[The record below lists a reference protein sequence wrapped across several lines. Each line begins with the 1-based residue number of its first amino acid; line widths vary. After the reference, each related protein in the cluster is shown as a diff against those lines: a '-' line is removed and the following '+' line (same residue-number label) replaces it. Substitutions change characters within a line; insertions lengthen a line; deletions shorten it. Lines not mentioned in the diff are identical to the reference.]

1 MIVLVLTLPSNNWY
15 VVTRGRQ
22 TRVFSTWEAC
32 HAQVNG
38 FKGACYKGYKSK
50 DEALVAFS
58 SNDSKLDITKP
69 DCHST
74 VVMAWKDVVI
84 AVQAVIIFLLIC
96 IVFLL
101 CM

>member
-1 MIVLVLTLPSNNWY
+1 MTWY
-15 VVTRGRQ
+15 VVTRDRQ
-22 TRVFSTWEAC
+22 TGVFSTWEAC
-32 HAQVNG
+32 HAQVND

-58 SNDSKLDITKP
+58 SNDSKLDITKH

-74 VVMAWKDVVI
+74 VVMAWKDIII